1 MKKNENVKKASAAA
15 SKSSFGKIAILSMVV
30 MVAAAVAAIYGS
42 YAKGAFDETD
52 AITCQEYKASHN
64 IENSVLFIGTYIIH
78 KDAMTE
84 ELYEKAYDSAAA
96 SGQDTPY
103 YKSEIGNGEWY
114 DLSMAENVTDITA
127 EGTALVDE
135 SEIDPLLVQFYVGA
149 DGVVKNYKDEVINP
163 FDIPSPYDLSNL
175 PEFEQLWFQY
185 AQSTSHEP
193 VSREKFLE
201 NRFSEDK
208 KVEDSDNYLY
218 DAIST
223 FFKLDLTDDDTKAL
237 DEKLANMYAWKQELM
252 NAGRDEDAETVY
264 SLCSMIDAQRRAI
277 VYDKLATE
285 SENWTSANPALGT
298 SVMPKSNA
306 STSFS
311 WFSISAPEE
320 YPVNYDKR
328 TNSLVGALY
337 DICSGSQYDDDDP
350 FEQDTGIMD
359 AINEANSACQTSYIE
374 YSSKALADEDTV
386 LGHYKYTYSN
396 SVMESRS
403 EESLT
408 KLRALMNIEKDVI
421 ADKSKELMVL
431 ESDLLPYGQSQFK
444 TIVTSG
450 ESSEYRN
457 AVASGKSKAVTN
469 QILTDLANETESR
482 RSQYQALIDAKQKR
496 MDAAD
501 ALEYVQGI
509 KAWAEELK
517 GTVPNDDFKG
527 DAVDALDKFIKY
539 LKDLESTIKNSDGS
553 LMGDLEKLQAQKDD
567 LNTKRQNALDNNDLA
582 GAAKYDA
589 LIAAVDKQI
598 DELGGSGNSSLAD
611 SLLDKAKEAAAEGNA
626 DALSNAMDALAEMG
640 AAEQM
645 AELVDK
651 LEDMG
656 ANADVMADAEA
667 ALAEAK
673 ANSGPDSLAGDGTN
687 GNDDGTGADGTG
699 ADGTGANDK
708 TGILGLSDD
717 EMMSLLEDLFGMSF
731 EEMSPGMK
739 AEFLAVLSILGN
751 EGYDNF
757 ATLAA
762 KIAQELSEEG
772 NPYIYTPYKN
782 DADNIYISL
791 MSVSAAAGYR
801 YVSTGDSCTLAK
813 TKGSLTF
820 TFSPYGLKYEKLDEG
835 ESSEEDLLHTVVT
848 QNSMYL
854 RSEDA
859 KAIFDCRAVN
869 VPACDG
875 AYAVCLL
882 SKKMDDAENKVSELK
897 GE

>member
-1 MKKNENVKKASAAA
+1 MMKNEKAKNA
-15 SKSSFGKIAILSMVV
+15 SNTVTKSSFGKIALLSVVV

-52 AITCQEYKASHN
+52 AITFQEYKANHN

-114 DLSMAENVTDITA
+114 DLSIAENVTDITE
-127 EGTALVDE
+127 EGSALVDE
-135 SEIDPLLVQFYVGA
+135 SEIDPLFVQFYVGA
-149 DGVVKNYKDEVINP
+149 DGVVKNYKDEVVNP

-185 AQSTSHEP
+185 AQSTSHDP
-193 VSREKFLE
+193 VSRETFLE

-208 KVEDSDNYLY
+208 NVEDSDSYLY

-223 FFKLDLTDDDTKAL
+223 FFKLDLTDDDTRAL

-264 SLCSMIDAQRRAI
+264 SICSMIDAQRRAI

-285 SENWTSANPALGT
+285 AENWHSANPALGT

-311 WFSISAPEE
+311 WFAVSAPEE
-320 YPVNYDKR
+320 YPVNYDTR
-328 TNSLVGALY
+328 TSSLVGALY
-337 DICSGSQYDDDDP
+337 DICSGSQYDEDDP
-350 FEQDTGIMD
+350 FEQDNAIMD

-482 RSQYQALIDAKQKR
+482 RSQYQTLIDAKQKR

-656 ANADVMADAEA
+656 ANADIMADAET
-667 ALAEAK
+667 ALAEAE

-687 GNDDGTGADGTG
+687 GNDDGTG

>member
-1 MKKNENVKKASAAA
+1 MKKNERVKKASSTAA
-15 SKSSFGKIAILSMVV
+15 KNSFGKIAVLSMVV
-30 MVAAAVAAIYGS
+30 MVVAAVIAIYGS
-42 YAKGAFDETD
+42 SAKGAFDETD
-52 AITCQEYKASHN
+52 AITFQQYKATHN

-96 SGQDTPY
+96 SGQDIPY

-114 DLSMAENVTDITA
+114 DLSQAENVSDITA
-127 EGTALVDE
+127 DGTALVDE
-135 SEIDPLLVQFYVGA
+135 SEIDPLFVQFYVGA

-208 KVEDSDNYLY
+208 NVEDSDNYLY

-237 DEKLANMYAWKQELM
+237 DAKLANMYAWKQELM

-264 SLCSMIDAQRRAI
+264 SICAMIDAQRRAI

-285 SENWTSANPALGT
+285 SENWHSANPALGT
-298 SVMPKSNA
+298 SVMPKSDNA
-306 STSFS
+306 SFG
-311 WFSISAPEE
+311 WFSAPVE
-320 YPVNYDKR
+320 YPVNYDTR
-328 TNSLVGALY
+328 TSSLVGALY
-337 DICSGSQYDDDDP
+337 DICSGSQYDEDDP
-350 FEQDTGIMD
+350 FEQDSGIMD

-374 YSSKALADEDTV
+374 YSSKALADENTV
-386 LGHYKYTYSN
+386 LGHYKYIYSN
-396 SVMESRS
+396 NVMESKS

-408 KLRALMNIEKDVI
+408 KLRSLMNIEKDVI
-421 ADKSKELMVL
+421 ADKGKELTVL

-444 TIVTSG
+444 SIVTSG
-450 ESSEYRN
+450 EGSDYRS

-482 RSQYQALIDAKQKR
+482 RTQYQALIDAKQKR

-509 KAWAEELK
+509 RAWAEEVK
-517 GTVPNDDFKG
+517 GTIPNDDFKG
-527 DAVDALDKFIKY
+527 DAEDALDKFIKY

-553 LMGDLEKLQAQKDD
+553 LKDDMEKLQEQKDD

-589 LIAAVDKQI
+589 LIAAVDKQM
-598 DELGGSGNSSLAD
+598 DELGGNNNAALAD

-640 AAEQM
+640 AADQM

-656 ANADVMADAEA
+656 ANAEVMAEAEA
-667 ALAEAK
+667 ALAEAET
-673 ANSGPDSLAGDGTN
+673 NSGPDSLAGDGT
-687 GNDDGTGADGTG
+687 DGDG
-699 ADGTGANDK
+699 DK
-708 TGILGLSDD
+708 TGLLGLSDD
-717 EMMSLLEDLFGMSF
+717 EMMSLLEGLFGMAF
-731 EEMSPGMK
+731 EDMSPGMK

-757 ATLAA
+757 AALAA

-791 MSVSAAAGYR
+791 VSVSAAAGYR
-801 YVSTGDSCTLAK
+801 YVSTGDNCTLAK
-813 TKGSLTF
+813 SKGSLTY
-820 TFSPYGLKYEKLDEG
+820 TFSPYGLKYEKIEGG

-848 QNSMYL
+848 QNNMYL

-869 VPACDG
+869 VPDCNG

-882 SKKMDDAENKVSELK
+882 SKKMDDAESKVSELK

>member
-1 MKKNENVKKASAAA
+1 MKKNEKAKKVSKAAA
-15 SKSSFGKIAILSMVV
+15 KNGFGKIAIVSMVA
-30 MVAAAVAAIYGS
+30 MVAAAVVAIYGS

-52 AITCQEYKASHN
+52 AVTFQEYKASHN

-84 ELYEKAYDSAAA
+84 ELYEKAYDSAAS
-96 SGQDTPY
+96 SGQDVPY

-114 DLSMAENVTDITA
+114 DLSQAENVSDITA
-127 EGTALVDE
+127 DGTALVDE
-135 SEIDPLLVQFYVGA
+135 SEIDPLFVQFYVGA
-149 DGVVKNYKDEVINP
+149 DGVVKNYKDEVVNP

-193 VSREKFLE
+193 VSRDKFLE

-208 KVEDSDNYLY
+208 NVEDSDNYLY

-223 FFKLDLTDDDTKAL
+223 FFKLDLTDDDTRAL

-264 SLCSMIDAQRRAI
+264 TLCSMIDAQRRAI

-285 SENWTSANPALGT
+285 AENWRSANPALGT
-298 SVMPKSNA
+298 SVMPKSNN
-306 STSFS
+306 SNVSFS
-311 WFSISAPEE
+311 LFSFSAAEE
-320 YPVNYDKR
+320 YPVNYDTR
-328 TNSLVGALY
+328 TSSLVGALY

-350 FEQDTGIMD
+350 FEQDSGIMD

-386 LGHYKYTYSN
+386 LGHYKYIYSN
-396 SVMESRS
+396 SVMESKS

-408 KLRALMNIEKDVI
+408 KLRSLMNIEKDVI
-421 ADKSKELMVL
+421 ADKSKELTVL
-431 ESDLLPYGQSQFK
+431 ESDLLPYGQSRFK
-444 TIVTSG
+444 SIVTSG
-450 ESSEYRN
+450 EGSDYRS
-457 AVASGKSKAVTN
+457 AVAAGKSKAVTT

-482 RSQYQALIDAKQKR
+482 RTQYQALIDAKQKR

-509 KAWAEELK
+509 KAWAEEVK
-517 GTVPNDDFKG
+517 ATIPNDDFKG
-527 DAVDALDKFIKY
+527 DAEDALDKFIKY
-539 LKDLESTIKNSDGS
+539 LKDLENSIKNSDGS
-553 LMGDLEKLQAQKDD
+553 LLDDMEKLQAQKDD

-589 LIAAVDKQI
+589 LIAAVDKQM
-598 DELGGSGNSSLAD
+598 DELGGNSNAELAD

-656 ANADVMADAEA
+656 ANAEVIAEAEA
-667 ALAEAK
+667 ALADAE
-673 ANSGPDSLAGDGTN
+673 ANSGPDSLAGDGT
-687 GNDDGTGADGTG
+687 DADADGSG
-699 ADGTGANDK
+699 DK
-708 TGILGLSDD
+708 TGLLGLSDD
-717 EMMSLLEDLFGMSF
+717 EMMSLLEDLFGMAF
-731 EEMSPGMK
+731 EDMSPGMK

-757 ATLAA
+757 AALAA
-762 KIAQELSEEG
+762 KIAQKLSEEG
-772 NPYIYTPYKN
+772 NQYIYTPYKN

-791 MSVSAAAGYR
+791 VSVSTAAGYR
-801 YVSTGDSCTLAK
+801 YVSTGDACTLAK
-813 TKGSLTF
+813 SKGSLTY
-820 TFSPYGLKYEKLDEG
+820 TFSPYGLKYEKIESG

-848 QNSMYL
+848 QNNMYL

-869 VPACDG
+869 VPDCNG
-875 AYAVCLL
+875 SYAVCLL
-882 SKKMDDAENKVSELK
+882 SKKMDDAESKVSELK

>member
-42 YAKGAFDETD
+42 YARGAFDETD
-52 AITCQEYKASHN
+52 AITFQEYKASHN

-114 DLSMAENVTDITA
+114 DLSQAENVSDITA

-208 KVEDSDNYLY
+208 NVEDSDNYLY

-252 NAGRDEDAETVY
+252 NAGRNEDAETVY
-264 SLCSMIDAQRRAI
+264 SICSMIDAQRRAI

-285 SENWTSANPALGT
+285 AENWHSANPALGT

-306 STSFS
+306 ATSFS
-311 WFSISAPEE
+311 WFAVSVPEE
-320 YPVNYDKR
+320 YPVNYDTR
-328 TNSLVGALY
+328 TSSLVGALY

-350 FEQDTGIMD
+350 FEQDSGIMD

-386 LGHYKYTYSN
+386 LGHYKYIYSN
-396 SVMESRS
+396 SVMESKS

-408 KLRALMNIEKDVI
+408 KLRSLMNIEKDVI
-421 ADKSKELMVL
+421 ADKGKELTVL

-450 ESSEYRN
+450 EGSDYRS
-457 AVASGKSKAVTN
+457 AVAAGKSKAVTN

-482 RSQYQALIDAKQKR
+482 RTQYQALIDAKQKR

-509 KAWAEELK
+509 KAWAEEVK
-517 GTVPNDDFKG
+517 ASVPNDDFKG
-527 DAVDALDKFIKY
+527 DADDALDKFIKY
-539 LKDLESTIKNSDGS
+539 LKDLESTIKNSDRS
-553 LMGDLEKLQAQKDD
+553 LLGDLEKLQEQKDD

-589 LIAAVDKQI
+589 LIAAVDKQM
-598 DELGGSGNSSLAD
+598 DELGGNGNSALAD

-656 ANADVMADAEA
+656 ANAEVMAEAEA
-667 ALAEAK
+667 ALADAE
-673 ANSGPDSLAGDGTN
+673 ANSGPDSLAGDGSD
-687 GNDDGTGADGTG
+687 GSGSDDGTGAS
-699 ADGTGANDK
+699 DK
-708 TGILGLSDD
+708 TGLLGLSED
-717 EMMSLLEDLFGMSF
+717 EMMSLLEDLFGMAF
-731 EEMSPGMK
+731 EDMTPGMK

-757 ATLAA
+757 AALAA
-762 KIAQELSEEG
+762 KIAQELSEEN

-791 MSVSAAAGYR
+791 VSISAAAGYR
-801 YVSTGDSCTLAK
+801 YVSTGDECTLAK
-813 TKGSLTF
+813 SKGSLTY
-820 TFSPYGLKYEKLDEG
+820 TFSTYGLKYEKIEDS

-848 QNSMYL
+848 QTSMYL

-859 KAIFDCRAVN
+859 KEIFDCRAVN
-869 VPACDG
+869 VPDCNG

-882 SKKMDDAENKVSELK
+882 SKKMEAAENKVSELK